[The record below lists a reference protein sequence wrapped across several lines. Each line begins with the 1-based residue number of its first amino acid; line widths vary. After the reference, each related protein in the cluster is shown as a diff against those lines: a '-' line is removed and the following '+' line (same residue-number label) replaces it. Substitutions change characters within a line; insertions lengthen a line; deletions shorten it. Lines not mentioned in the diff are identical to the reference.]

1 MSRRIICYLE
11 DRQKNQHPSSSSSL
25 RFSLWSQLGS
35 GLILKKKK
43 MLPLGS
49 FYFEVFNGLL
59 LAVMNHSDLLL
70 SAVALFLF

>member
-1 MSRRIICYLE
+1 MGILMSRRIICYLE

-49 FYFEVFNGLL
+49 FYLFL